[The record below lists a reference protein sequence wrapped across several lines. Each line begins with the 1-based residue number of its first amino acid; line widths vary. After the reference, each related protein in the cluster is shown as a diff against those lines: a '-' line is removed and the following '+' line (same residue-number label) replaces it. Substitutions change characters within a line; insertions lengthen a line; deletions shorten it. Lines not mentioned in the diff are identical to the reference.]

1 MAKILINSRWP
12 EELRIATIEQK
23 SLIDLEIDNMSN
35 ERLKGNIYNGK
46 ILKIETSLNAV
57 FVDYGENRNGFLP
70 FKEINQEYL
79 KRNEEGKF
87 DPSSLS
93 VGQNIMVQV
102 EKDERGEKG
111 AALTTYI
118 SLAGTYLV
126 FMPYSN
132 KVSAISKQAESNER
146 NELKQLLSQLEIPEG
161 VGVIVRTAGIG
172 KSFEELKWDYESLL
186 SHWKHIQEANQLHQH
201 PFLIYQESDTLTRV
215 LRDNLKQETELVVID
230 NQEGF
235 DRIKRFLSFA
245 RPSLKDKVELYDQTR
260 PIFDHYGIEDQ
271 VRSIFNRQIK
281 LPSGGEIIID
291 TTEALTA
298 IDVNSA
304 KSTKG
309 DDIESTAYHT
319 NVEAIE
325 TIASQLKL
333 RDIGGIVII
342 DLIDMADKKNRS
354 KVEDL
359 ARKAFQYDRAKIKL
373 ESISPLTGCLSLLRQ
388 RLKSSTSAVMTMKS
402 ECVFENFCL
411 MLLRIMESCA
421 AEQQTVMIQV
431 QTSLNVGTYL
441 LNEYRDVIQR
451 IQNIHDVELQIIPNS
466 NYSDQKF
473 NIKDIKSATK
483 QTGKMSYEYKTTEIN
498 EIKGKSIQ
506 KNRKNPVIS
515 DDLYK
520 KPAPQESSLLT
531 RLMKIFQKE
540 PSKPAKAKPH
550 HQRAS
555 SGNRQGHSGNRS
567 RSNMAHRRRKQNSN
581 STRRRTTP
589 SHHTE

>member
-23 SLIDLEIDNMSN
+23 NLIDLEIDNMSN

-70 FKEINQEYL
+70 FKEIHQGYL
-79 KRNEEGKF
+79 KRNEEGKL

-93 VGQNIMVQV
+93 IGQNIMVQV

-132 KVSAISKQAESNER
+132 KVSAISKQAESSER
-146 NELKQLLSQLEIPEG
+146 NELKQLLSQLNISDG

-186 SHWKHIQEANQLHQH
+186 SHWEHIQEASQLHQH

-230 NQEGF
+230 NQAGF
-235 DRIKRFLSFA
+235 DKVKRFLNFA

-260 PIFDHYGIEDQ
+260 PIFDYYGVEDQ
-271 VRSIFNRQIK
+271 VRTIFNRQIK

-291 TTEALTA
+291 STEALTA

-309 DDIESTAYHT
+309 DDIESTAFHT

-325 TIASQLKL
+325 AIASQLKL

-342 DLIDMADKKNRS
+342 DLIDMADKKNRT
-354 KVEDL
+354 KVEDV
-359 ARKAFQYDRAKIKL
+359 ARKAFQSDRAKIKL

-411 MLLRIMESCA
+411 MLLRIVESCA
-421 AEQQTVMIQV
+421 AEQQTVMIQL

-451 IQNIHDVELQIIPNS
+451 IQTIHDVEIQIIPNS
-466 NYSDQKF
+466 NYSEQKF

-483 QTGKMSYEYKTTEIN
+483 KHDKKSYELKTTEIN

-506 KNRKNPVIS
+506 KNKKQPIIS

-520 KPAPQESSLLT
+520 KPAPQESSLLA

-540 PSKPAKAKPH
+540 PVKNKKPSSQS
-550 HQRAS
+550 QRRS
-555 SGNRQGHSGNRS
+555 SGPNSHGNNRS
-567 RSNMAHRRRKQNSN
+567 RANMAHRRRKQNPN
-581 STRRRTTP
+581 STRRRSTQ